1 MNDSVVL
8 PMPMPMPMP
17 NVRIGISGLPH
28 LTSHLVQGG
37 LYVLVAETASARF
50 PLLASSL
57 ESSLNDGRQCCVVIP
72 GNPESFISRLETFG
86 DMKAKGLAT
95 SDKFA
100 LYVMQAE
107 FSKKMF
113 RFGAERFTTE
123 MVQLGVADGCYLVID
138 QADDLISLHDAS
150 LAIEQVDVLS
160 RWLVQHSITALLV
173 FTRVTAAHAVAINAL
188 MDYLTGIVRLGGD
201 EDGLRLNFE
210 YWQSP
215 DGTIASRIFPLVT
228 LDNNYYDATARI
240 IVNEPV
246 PESTGTGRVSV
257 PVETASNYYCMDNE
271 LLNLASELPGTWQVI
286 DTLVGMLHATSN
298 NRKAIA
304 ILSFEPNTSLRQLA
318 EAVHA
323 LRINL
328 GQLAQII
335 IREKNIS
342 LRYQNEALLLRLG
355 ANLVIHRDV
364 PLGRIPLLL
373 GAVIGQIFSRDVN
386 INFDDAMASA
396 SPSSLKGYQ
405 IPRRFVREVELLQAR
420 AEVLNVPCALIICTP
435 VQDIDMLA
443 VLSAIQHF
451 RSGDLVTAD
460 NDVCYIF
467 LNACQHS
474 VIMPTLERLIGCS
487 VEAVFESVQTKVL
500 REELTQEILNLLE
513 RSELEVITDYSRQIL
528 SINQPEQDEKS
539 GADGAPTFENDPST
553 KSSNPSVQRAQFDSA
568 APQPD
573 ALRDDYGTDAPSLYQ
588 QSTVTHK
595 SFGKREV
602 PRAKRSA
609 SKSLE
614 VDAV

>member
-1 MNDSVVL
+1 MNDSVTT
-8 PMPMPMPMP
+8 PMPMP
-17 NVRIGISGLPH
+17 NVRIGITGLPQ

-86 DMKAKGLAT
+86 DMKAKSL
-95 SDKFA
+95 SLSNRFA

-113 RFGAERFTTE
+113 RFGAERFTAE
-123 MVQLGVADGCYLVID
+123 MVQLGVTDGCYLLVD

-150 LAIEQVDVLS
+150 LAIEQVDVLC
-160 RWLVQHSITALLV
+160 RWLVEHNITALLA
-173 FTRVTAAHAVAINAL
+173 FTRVTAAHSAAINAL

-201 EDGLRLNFE
+201 EEGLRLNFE

-215 DGTIASRIFPLVT
+215 DGTIASRVFQLVT
-228 LDNNYYDATARI
+228 LDNNYYDATAR
-240 IVNEPV
+240 VV
-246 PESTGTGRVSV
+246 APEQVVESVAPGSVSL
-257 PVETASNYYCMDNE
+257 PTDTAPSYYCMDHE
-271 LLNLASELPGTWQVI
+271 LAGLNSELPGTWQVV

-298 NRKAIA
+298 NRRAIA
-304 ILSFEPNTSLRQLA
+304 ILNYDHNTSLRQLA

-328 GQLAQII
+328 GQFAQII
-335 IREKNIS
+335 VREKAIS

-355 ANLVIHRDV
+355 ANLVVHRDV
-364 PLGRIPLLL
+364 PLGRMPLLL

-386 INFDDAMASA
+386 INFEDAMASV

-405 IPRRFVREVELLQAR
+405 VPRRFVREVELLQAR
-420 AEVLNVPCALIICTP
+420 AEVLNTPCALIICTP

-443 VLSAIQHF
+443 VLSAIRYF

-460 NDVCYIF
+460 NEVCYIF

-487 VEAVFESVQTKVL
+487 VEAVFESVRTKVS
-500 REELTQEILNLLE
+500 REDVTQEILNLLE
-513 RSELEVITDYSRQIL
+513 RLELEIITDYTQQIL
-528 SINQPEQDEKS
+528 SMTQPEHVEVPSVDSAFGTEQVALPVS
-539 GADGAPTFENDPST
+539 PST
-553 KSSNPSVQRAQFDSA
+553 SNQRVQFAVDTSQRDISE
-568 APQPD
+568 D
-573 ALRDDYGTDAPSLYQ
+573 ATEPLSLYQ

-602 PRAKRSA
+602 PRAKRST
-609 SKSLE
+609 SKPLE
-614 VDAV
+614 VNPV